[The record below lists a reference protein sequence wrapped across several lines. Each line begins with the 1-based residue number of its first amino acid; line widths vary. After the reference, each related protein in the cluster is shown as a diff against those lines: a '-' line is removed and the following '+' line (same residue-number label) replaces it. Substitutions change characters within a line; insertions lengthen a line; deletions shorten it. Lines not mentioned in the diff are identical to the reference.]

1 MKRIVAL
8 GFLTILTISCSQKVL
23 TKPSGLNPDRA
34 IALLPAYSL
43 PKQDIFYLS
52 RQFGFRFVQPSGY
65 LILNATKSSSP
76 KPNTPVQVLEIWK
89 QEDYA
94 NRIHLTE
101 SPAIISISIYSNPLH
116 LPLENWKDKLSRNDT
131 RPFTVAGQQAL
142 AYSATG
148 LYESDNVLFS
158 SPDGRYVFHLKGDYL
173 STSDSIRQTFQDI
186 LSSFSHDIML
196 SLRHDVKS

>member
-8 GFLTILTISCSQKVL
+8 GFLTVLTISCSQRVL
-23 TKPSGLNPDRA
+23 TKPSGLNQDRA
-34 IALLPAYSL
+34 IAVLPAYTPSR
-43 PKQDIFYLS
+43 DIFYLS
-52 RQFGFRFVQPSGY
+52 RQFGFQFVQPSGY
-65 LILNATKSSSP
+65 VIVNATKSSSP

-101 SPAIISISIYSNPLH
+101 SPAIISISVYSNPLH
-116 LPLENWKDKLSRNDT
+116 LPLENWKGKLSHNDT
-131 RPFTVAGQQAL
+131 RPFTVAGQQAI

-186 LSSFSHDIML
+186 LSSFNHDIML

>member
-34 IALLPAYSL
+34 IIVLPNYSSS
-43 PKQDIFYLS
+43 KQDIFYLS

>member
-1 MKRIVAL
+1 
-8 GFLTILTISCSQKVL
+8 
-23 TKPSGLNPDRA
+23 
-34 IALLPAYSL
+34 
-43 PKQDIFYLS
+43 
-52 RQFGFRFVQPSGY
+52 VQPSGY
-65 LILNATKSSSP
+65 VIVNATKSLSP
-76 KPNTPVQVLEIWK
+76 KPNTPAQVLEIWK

>member
-23 TKPSGLNPDRA
+23 TKPSGLNPDRT
-34 IALLPAYSL
+34 IAVLPAYSS
-43 PKQDIFYLS
+43 PKRDIFYLS

-65 LILNATKSSSP
+65 VTVNATKSLSP
-76 KPNTPVQVLEIWK
+76 KSNATVQVLEIWR

-94 NRIHLTE
+94 NRIYLTE
-101 SPAIISISIYSNPLH
+101 SPAMLSITIYNNPRH
-116 LPLENWKDKLSRNDT
+116 LPLENWKDKLSRNNT

-148 LYESDNVLFS
+148 LYESDNVLFN
-158 SPDGRYVFHLKGDYL
+158 SPDGRYVFHLKGDYQ
-173 STSDSIRQTFQDI
+173 SASDSIRQKFQDI
-186 LSSFSHDIML
+186 LSSFSF
-196 SLRHDVKS
+196 VKALTNGTAF